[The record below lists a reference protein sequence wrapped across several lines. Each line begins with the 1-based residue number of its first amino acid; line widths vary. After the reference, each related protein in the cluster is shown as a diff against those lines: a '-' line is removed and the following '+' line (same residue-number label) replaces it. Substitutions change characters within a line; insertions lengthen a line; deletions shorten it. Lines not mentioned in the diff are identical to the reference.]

1 MKTYRLILVAVA
13 VALAMAG
20 CRTSRTGVTGG
31 HEWQNVVIPAR
42 LNVEGGKSMGASG
55 RLTMVGNESVYLSVR
70 MLGMEFFSLYAAG
83 DSLWAYDRMSGTLV
97 GERLG
102 HDPVKGG
109 RLDIRHIQDLLLCK
123 GGKPASFTAE
133 VWNHRVVC
141 EAGDEV
147 ETSYGVMRG
156 GWKAEIEGMDVSA
169 EVSWGLQDAQWN
181 KETVGEWK
189 RPRNAK
195 RVING
200 SGELLKWL
208 GAEER

>member
-13 VALAMAG
+13 VALAVAG
-20 CRTSRTGVTGG
+20 CRTNKTGVTGG
-31 HEWQNVVIPAR
+31 RDWHNVVMPAR
-42 LNVEGGKSMGASG
+42 LNLEGGKSMGASG
-55 RLTMVGNESVYLSVR
+55 RLTMVRDESVYLSVR
-70 MLGMEFFSLYAAG
+70 MLGMELFSLYAAG

-109 RLDIRHIQDLLLCK
+109 RLDIHRLQDLLLCS
-123 GGKPASFTAE
+123 GGKPDSFSTEA
-133 VWNHRVVC
+133 WRHRVLC
-141 EAGDEV
+141 EAADTV
-147 ETSYGVMRG
+147 MTPYGVMRG
-156 GWKAEIEGMDVSA
+156 GWKAEIEDMDVSA
-169 EVSWGLQDAQWN
+169 EVSWGLRDAQWN

-200 SGELLKWL
+200 SAELLKWL
-208 GAEER
+208 GAGGY